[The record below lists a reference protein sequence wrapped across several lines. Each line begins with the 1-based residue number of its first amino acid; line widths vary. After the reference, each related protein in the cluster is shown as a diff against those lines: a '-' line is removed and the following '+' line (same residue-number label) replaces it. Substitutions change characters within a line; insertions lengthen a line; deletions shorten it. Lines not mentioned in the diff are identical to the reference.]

1 MSDHKMQATLSMDAK
16 KFIEGA
22 ANSKKELRAL
32 VKEISNATVAY
43 RGMSDAEKNSAFGKE
58 IARQI
63 QEMTQRAGELQDAIG
78 DVRQNIT
85 NLASDTAQWDAMK
98 QGIQGAASAMQ
109 AYVSIISAV
118 GGENERLTDLVK
130 KLAVIQTTANAAIT
144 IGNALQK
151 QSALMIGL
159 RTAAEKLDT
168 LFTQKNTTAIKE
180 NTTATNAETAAV
192 DNLTHQKTLAERATS
207 TLTSKYTK
215 LGIVMGAVGSAVFT
229 LMDNMEKLRI
239 ATEKERAAFEAQN
252 KMAQEAADAHGR
264 YAAEVAVAAH
274 KIDTAFNS
282 LKDSFMQVLKQ
293 GGNLNEWA
301 KKHAEGLREIN
312 AQGLTTNQ
320 LTKIFVSDSTN
331 YVRAL
336 KARTQAQIAQNYAME
351 AYVKYMNAMNH
362 QTLNG
367 AEKMTKS
374 DWQKYFKENFNIG
387 ISDKDFEKYFK
398 EAQHTGGGTYI
409 GSQLYQISTEGML
422 KYNKAIQQGSESV
435 QALAKN
441 WENAK
446 AEADKAIQ
454 SAEALTSHLI
464 VPENEEKEKPITTT
478 QPKVDINPIDKYN
491 NGLALQQQLYEQN
504 AINEEEYY
512 SNLKKITDEYA
523 DSITANAKNG
533 KLTEEQVELVKKLKE
548 QSEGYA
554 AALEKIKEAKKAAK
568 DEILKDIDKPQEML
582 KLNFEVVNPEDKQKV
597 FEAATKKIQELGE
610 QQKVATAE
618 QSEEIKKQIELY
630 HQLIET
636 ITGIPYYN
644 PLENI
649 NDPTKMAQMDFSAM
663 NINDRI
669 QVYDAVSQKIQ
680 ELQAQL
686 SVANEEEIAGIQQ
699 KIQAYQQLQ
708 AVIGAN
714 GKKMED
720 NKKSQEGINKA
731 VAAFGNLA
739 GSVGQ
744 ISEDQDVQTAALV
757 AQAIATLIAQFASV
771 PKGATVWDWV
781 AGSAMGMATL
791 IAMIAQIKSLG
802 TFADGGIFRSGS
814 SIGDRGLARLNNGE
828 MVLNNRQQGNLFRI
842 LEEGGFG
849 HMTSSETLNINMTAR
864 GSDLY
869 ASLKNYER
877 RMNKI

>member
-1 MSDHKMQATLSMDAK
+1 MSYHKMQATLSMDAK

-43 RGMSDAEKNSAFGKE
+43 RGLSDAEKNSQFGKE

-63 QEMTQRAGELQDAIG
+63 ETMTQRAGELQDAIG

-118 GGENERLTDLVK
+118 GGENEKLTDLVK

-168 LFTQKNTTAIKE
+168 LLTQKNTTAIKE
-180 NTTATNAETAAV
+180 NTTATNADATAV
-192 DNLTHQKTLAERATS
+192 GKLTQKKTLAERATS
-207 TLTSKYTK
+207 TLTNKYTK
-215 LGIVMGAVGSAVFT
+215 LGLVMGAVGSAVFT
-229 LMDNMEKLRI
+229 LMDNMDKLRQ
-239 ATEKERAAFEAQN
+239 ATEKEKAAFEAQN
-252 KMAQEAADAHGR
+252 KAAQEAADTQGR
-264 YAAEVAVAAH
+264 YAAEVAVAGH
-274 KIDTAFNS
+274 KIETTFNT
-282 LKDSFMQVLKQ
+282 LKDSFTKVLKQ

-312 AQGLTTNQ
+312 AQGLSVNQ
-320 LTKIFVSDSTN
+320 LSKIFVSDSAN
-331 YVRAL
+331 YVKAL
-336 KARTQAQIAQNYAME
+336 KARTEAQIAQNYAME
-351 AYVKYMNAMNH
+351 AYVKYMNALNH

-387 ISDKDFEKYFK
+387 ISDADFAKYFK
-398 EAQHTGGGTYI
+398 QTQHTGGGTYL
-409 GSQLYQISTEGML
+409 GKQLYQISTEGML
-422 KYNKAIQQGSESV
+422 KYNKSIQMGSASV
-435 QALAKN
+435 QALGEQWK
-441 WENAK
+441 NAK
-446 AEADKAIQ
+446 TQADKAIQ
-454 SAEALTSHLI
+454 SAEKLTSHLV
-464 VPENEEKEKPITTT
+464 VPTATTT
-478 QPKVDINPIDKYN
+478 PKTPKATSKPKVDEKPIDKYN
-491 NGLALQQQLYEQN
+491 NALALQNQLFKEN
-504 AINEEEYY
+504 AISEEEYY
-512 SNLKKITDEYA
+512 TNLKKITDEYA

-554 AALEKIKEAKKAAK
+554 KSLEKIKAAKKAAA
-568 DEILKDIDKPQEML
+568 DTILKDIDNPQEML
-582 KLNFEVVNPEDKQKV
+582 KLNFEIVNPEDKQKV

-630 HQLIET
+630 HQLIEV

-649 NDPTKMAQMDFSAM
+649 NDPAKMAQMDFSAM

-686 SVANEEEIAGIQQ
+686 SVANEEEIAGIQR

-714 GKKMED
+714 GEKLKKE
-720 NKKSQEGINKA
+720 KSAQEGINKA

-744 ISEDQDVQTAALV
+744 ISEDQDVQAAALV

-781 AGSAMGMATL
+781 AGAATGMATL
-791 IAMIAQIKSLG
+791 VAMIAQIKSLG
-802 TFADGGIFRSGS
+802 TFADGGDI
-814 SIGDRGLARLNNGE
+814 AR
-828 MVLNNRQQGNLFRI
+828 
-842 LEEGGFG
+842 
-849 HMTSSETLNINMTAR
+849 
-864 GSDLY
+864 
-869 ASLKNYER
+869 
-877 RMNKI
+877 KIHCVITTNVM